1 MFFSGCTLRCCYCQN
16 HAISAEGFG
25 KDVTPQRLRAIF
37 EELIAQG
44 AHNIDLIT
52 ASHFVPFLLP
62 ALAVIPVTLER
73 SGQSL
78 LYALFFGLACDLLMP
93 TGVFV
98 CFYCL
103 VFLAAAVIAQLLSG
117 QVIVAG
123 FFCSLAAN
131 AVGLL
136 LCGLLQILLRT
147 YQQSISTGPALML
160 MGKELLL
167 SLAATPL
174 AHISFYKVFR
184 LTRSA

>member
-1 MFFSGCTLRCCYCQN
+1 
-16 HAISAEGFG
+16 
-25 KDVTPQRLRAIF
+25 
-37 EELIAQG
+37 
-44 AHNIDLIT
+44 
-52 ASHFVPFLLP
+52 
-62 ALAVIPVTLER
+62 
-73 SGQSL
+73 
-78 LYALFFGLACDLLMP
+78 MP
-93 TGVFV
+93 TSVFV